1 MLLNAGGSTG
11 LHGLQCQALNNATVK
26 PLILDSIPRRKD
38 GGYLAWLKL
47 VHLVVVGSIVQ
58 IGRVKYSTKINGIM
72 DLLTQEQILPPPFA
86 LFN

>member
-1 MLLNAGGSTG
+1 MLLSAGGSAG
-11 LHGLQCQALNNATVK
+11 LHGLQCQALNNATVNS
-26 PLILDSIPRRKD
+26 LILYSLPRRKD

-58 IGRVKYSTKINGIM
+58 IGQVKYSTKINGMM
-72 DLLTQEQILPPPFA
+72 DLLTLEQILPPQLA